1 MAKIKALAGDFL
13 QGDGEYSSG
22 SITLTTPLYPW
33 PGIKVSVSTI
43 KNLEVA
49 SEASTKKTADAIG
62 FGLAGGLVLGPV
74 GAAAGFMLASEEKEV
89 TFLAT
94 LKDGRKLLAATD
106 DCTYRQIAQDVGKP
120 RFFTATTRQ

>member
-13 QGDGEYSSG
+13 QGDGEYRSG

-33 PGIKVSVSTI
+33 PGIKISVSAI
-43 KNLEVA
+43 KALEVA
-49 SEASTKKTADAIG
+49 SEASNKKTADAIG

-106 DCTYRQIAQDVGKP
+106 DGTYRQIAQHVSKP
-120 RFFTATTRQ
+120 HFFHRHD